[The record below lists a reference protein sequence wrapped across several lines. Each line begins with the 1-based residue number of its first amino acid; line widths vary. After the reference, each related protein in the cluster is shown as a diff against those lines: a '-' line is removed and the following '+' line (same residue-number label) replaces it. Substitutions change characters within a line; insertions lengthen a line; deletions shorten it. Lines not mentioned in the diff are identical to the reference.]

1 MVCIH
6 EFFVFLRTR
15 VIIFGNLTTTLDAW
29 RFFDATAQPMNVNP
43 VITRGDQVKLEQ
55 PGCVHTNMDLFKY
68 AYQLYPLLPST
79 LLVEALQLA
88 LAARM
93 IDMRASPYD
102 VSSFEGCEDPLMV
115 ETMDGRRRYALE
127 QEALFRKAMP
137 LRRKLI
143 DAYTAVLE
151 THS

>member
-1 MVCIH
+1 
-6 EFFVFLRTR
+6 
-15 VIIFGNLTTTLDAW
+15 
-29 RFFDATAQPMNVNP
+29 MNVNP
-43 VITRGDQVKLEQ
+43 VITRGDLEKLEQ
-55 PGCVHTNMDLFKY
+55 PGCVHSNMDLFKY

-79 LLVEALQLA
+79 LLVETLQLA

-102 VSSFEGCEDPLMV
+102 VSGFDGCKDPLMV
-115 ETMDGRRRYALE
+115 ETMEGRRRYALE

-143 DAYTAVLE
+143 DAYNAVLE
-151 THS
+151 HS

>member
-1 MVCIH
+1 
-6 EFFVFLRTR
+6 
-15 VIIFGNLTTTLDAW
+15 
-29 RFFDATAQPMNVNP
+29 MNVNP

-151 THS
+151 TQS